1 MLTKKELDEF
11 VAKAVKNKSNALTLL
26 TMMNYLKM
34 LSKSWEKFFD
44 LYNSQFKEIVKN
56 EKWDVI
62 EIKNK

>member
-44 LYNSQFKEIVKN
+44 LYHSQFKEIVKN